1 MNITTVP
8 LVFSFINKLTEKYKM
23 KSNKFTQFLR
33 KNVTLLL
40 VLVLVVTIGTT
51 IFIGCTSNSSS
62 SSTPESS
69 TESVISP
76 DNSSTENE
84 DSSSSEE
91 STEQEETPTT
101 PEDSTQEEPTPQ
113 EPTETPNNPPV
124 EEQPTPTPETPP
136 VEEQEPVKVYFISP
150 VEYTSL
156 GLGYNDSG
164 LVFNQYLKQ
173 WVLHKA
179 IDLIAESGTPVKA
192 MLDGVVLEVLQESSV
207 GCMVKIDHGE
217 NVVITYGSLNSC
229 SLTVGQTVKQGDI
242 IGEVGTTYQD
252 ETGYGDHLHLEI
264 VVDGV
269 PVNPTPYIDGTV
281 YREIEQE

>member
-1 MNITTVP
+1 
-8 LVFSFINKLTEKYKM
+8 M

-40 VLVLVVTIGTT
+40 VLVLVVAIGTT
-51 IFIGCTSNSSS
+51 IFIGCSSNSSS
-62 SSTPESS
+62 SSSPESS
-69 TESVISP
+69 TESVIMTLSLAL
-76 DNSSTENE
+76 TVGC
-84 DSSSSEE
+84 SSSEE
-91 STEQEETPTT
+91 STEQVETPTT
-101 PEDSTQEEPTPQ
+101 PEDSTQEEPEQEEQTPQ
-113 EPTETPNNPPV
+113 EPTETPDN
-124 EEQPTPTPETPP
+124 PP

-173 WVLHKA
+173 WVSHTA

-192 MLDGVVLEVLQESSV
+192 MFDGVVLEVLQESSV

-217 NVVITYGSLNSC
+217 NIIITYGSLNSC
-229 SLTVGQTVKQGDI
+229 SLTVGQTVKQSDI

-264 VVDGV
+264 VVDGI

>member
-1 MNITTVP
+1 
-8 LVFSFINKLTEKYKM
+8 M

-69 TESVISP
+69 TESVINP

-101 PEDSTQEEPTPQ
+101 PEDSTQEEPEQEEQTPQ
-113 EPTETPNNPPV
+113 EPTETPDNPPM

-173 WVLHKA
+173 WVSHKA

-192 MLDGVVLEVLQESSV
+192 MFDGVVLEVLQESTV

>member
-1 MNITTVP
+1 
-8 LVFSFINKLTEKYKM
+8 M

-69 TESVISP
+69 TESVINP

-84 DSSSSEE
+84 DSSGSEE

-101 PEDSTQEEPTPQ
+101 PEDSTQEEPEQEEQTPQ
-113 EPTETPNNPPV
+113 EPTETPDN
-124 EEQPTPTPETPP
+124 PP

-173 WVLHKA
+173 WVSHKA

-192 MLDGVVLEVLQESSV
+192 MFDGVVLEVLQESSV

>member
-1 MNITTVP
+1 
-8 LVFSFINKLTEKYKM
+8 M

-62 SSTPESS
+62 SSTTESS
-69 TESVISP
+69 TESVINP

-84 DSSSSEE
+84 DSSTSEE

-101 PEDSTQEEPTPQ
+101 PEDSTQEEPEQEEQTPQ
-113 EPTETPNNPPV
+113 EPTDTTDN
-124 EEQPTPTPETPP
+124 PP

-173 WVLHKA
+173 WVSHRA

-192 MLDGVVLEVLQESSV
+192 MFDGVVLEVLQESSV

-229 SLTVGQTVKQGDI
+229 SLTVGQTIKQGDI

-269 PVNPTPYIDGTV
+269 PVNPTPYIDGIV